1 MKASQQPKSNPFLS
15 THYRE
20 QHNKEPRHG
29 KEAWE
34 VRAFILK
41 QCAINGNVQE
51 VRKGVKW
58 HGLFQKFRKVTK
70 GYDRF

>member
-1 MKASQQPKSNPFLS
+1 MG
-15 THYRE
+15 R
-20 QHNKEPRHG
+20 R
-29 KEAWE
+29 

-51 VRKGVKW
+51 VRKGVKR